1 MSYYLIDFVTT
12 SVDYNF
18 DNVIIGRKISLDK
31 EKNRAKYYIYYQ
43 KEYTDVPNEIYVRV
57 PKLRLIYN
65 LANKDFNF
73 IKIPIYP
80 NWEGTNKFIE
90 FITKLE
96 NDIKKCWPKKG
107 KEKEFVSLVSKKD
120 FINFL
125 GVQISDKIKI
135 TSNIPGQSLTFK
147 DFKITGEIDVVIK
160 INCIW
165 SNSQKM
171 GLSSEIYQIKYYA
184 PPEQANIDFI
194 DVDCNVLTPPPP
206 PPPPPMIPMIPMI
219 PTKTPQ
225 DIVVKSIKMSGIES
239 KMNSELPQQIGLKIV
254 PSIKDLKKAIKGLK
268 PVSA

>member
-1 MSYYLIDFVTT
+1 MSYYLIDFTT
-12 SVDYNF
+12 NSVDYNF

-31 EKNRAKYYIYYQ
+31 EKQKAKYYIYYQ

-107 KEKEFVSLVSKKD
+107 KDKEFVSLVSKKD

-147 DFKITGEIDVVIK
+147 DFKITGEIDIVIK

-194 DVDCNVLTPPPP
+194 DFDSNVPPPP
-206 PPPPPMIPMIPMI
+206 PPPPPMMPI
-219 PTKTPQ
+219 KTPQ
-225 DIVVKSIKMSGIES
+225 DIVAKSLKISGINLGIPEL
-239 KMNSELPQQIGLKIV
+239 NSELPQQIGLKIV
-254 PSIKDLKKAIKGLK
+254 PSIKDLKQAIKGLK
-268 PVSA
+268 PISV